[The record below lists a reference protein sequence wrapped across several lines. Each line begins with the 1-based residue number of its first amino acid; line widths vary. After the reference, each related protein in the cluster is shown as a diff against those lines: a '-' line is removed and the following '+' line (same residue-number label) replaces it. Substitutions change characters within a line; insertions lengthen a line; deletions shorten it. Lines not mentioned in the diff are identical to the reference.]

1 MASNPMSEALE
12 RLKRCQISG
21 KDYEMIFP
29 LLGEWY
35 SSNTLN
41 NVLEIWETH
50 NNQQNKAIRQFEKPL
65 IFSLF
70 NVQGLNSRN
79 LEVLELIHRYETSFI
94 ICTEVGKLWN
104 SQQIPDFNIFHEERT
119 NKNGGVIVG
128 VGKHLKALKVE
139 TSMKN
144 TVVVDIF
151 GLNESLRVIGMYWPE
166 SHQRNIDEITPYI
179 TKNTIISGDFNAS
192 VAQWNSSKTDKRGA
206 IIKQWSENNNVMYIQ
221 GTINSSKRSDRN
233 IDFTFSTVEGIT
245 GETIEFGSSDHRP
258 IVYKSEKFVSKQLN
272 SLQQLDGRYMN

>member
-1 MASNPMSEALE
+1 
-12 RLKRCQISG
+12 
-21 KDYEMIFP
+21 MIFP

-50 NNQQNKAIRQFEKPL
+50 KKQQNKAIRRFEKPL

-79 LEVLELIHRYETSFI
+79 LEVLELIHRCETSFI

-104 SQQIPDFNIFHEERT
+104 SQQIPDFNIFHEEDT

-144 TVVVDIF
+144 TVVADIF
-151 GLNESLRVIGMYWPE
+151 GLNESLRAIGIYWPE
-166 SHQRNIDEITPYI
+166 SHQR
-179 TKNTIISGDFNAS
+179 K
-192 VAQWNSSKTDKRGA
+192 
-206 IIKQWSENNNVMYIQ
+206 
-221 GTINSSKRSDRN
+221 
-233 IDFTFSTVEGIT
+233 
-245 GETIEFGSSDHRP
+245 
-258 IVYKSEKFVSKQLN
+258 
-272 SLQQLDGRYMN
+272 